1 MGCASSDEIKEGE
14 NKPKKPKEEKEEKEK
29 NNNKTQRKNIFNKK
43 SNMETIS
50 KFNINSDLSP
60 KELFSKSRRR
70 QEKDKTFS
78 SSSLR
83 QNEIKSRINISKE
96 EENDDGNNN
105 ILNLKEFLIEG
116 GEKEINLDSDNDISN
131 KLNNNLGPMPINL
144 KERINRRM
152 NIKYAILEK
161 DNESEGHS
169 NTKNTKNLKNNI
181 YNINNNNNLYINVN
195 EPKIDEY
202 KDQKYKNF
210 ISRNDLK
217 NGNQITNTNNTN
229 SNSLFQKFVRKYNTS
244 AKSID
249 ANKLG
254 GLLSDEEKKLSLSFE
269 SLVPLQSGKPSKKY
283 KVLAHLGDGSYGKVY
298 KAMNLKTE
306 NLVAIKSVKKK
317 KDKEDED
324 KIVSNEIDLLKRLSH
339 PNIVKIYEFYDIK
352 DNYYLITEYCKFGEL
367 YKYYK
372 FHFSEKQI
380 CVLFYQ
386 IFSGL
391 IYLHE
396 NNILHGDLKLENI
409 MVDAIEKDKVSC
421 EPYFYIK
428 IIDFGSAKIFSK
440 QKKENEIIGST
451 YYIAPEVLKQKYNE
465 KCDTWSVGVLLYML
479 LTKKAPFNGNNN
491 DKIEEKIEK
500 GSYDNKNKQLMEY
513 SSEVRD
519 LLNKLLEVNAEKR
532 YSAKQAL
539 NHIWF
544 KNYGGR
550 ALFNNFNKEELINVV
565 NNLFKFKGINKLQEL
580 VLAFLVHNS
589 PSTEETLLIL
599 KIFRYFNTSGTC
611 KLLKEE
617 LIEGLYKYK
626 SHEEV
631 DSMVEELFL
640 ILDLNS
646 NGYIEY
652 EEFLRACIDRDNLFS
667 KENLKYAFNF
677 IDDDKSNG
685 IDTKK
690 IIKAFKAHTNKVLEA
705 VFNNLIIKVDEDGD
719 GIINFKEFEKL
730 LLS

>member
-1 MGCASSDEIKEGE
+1 MGCACSDEIKEGG

-29 NNNKTQRKNIFNKK
+29 NNNKKQRKNILYKK
-43 SNMETIS
+43 SNMETMS
-50 KFNINSDLSP
+50 KLNINSVLNP
-60 KELFSKSRRR
+60 KEAYLKSRIR

-83 QNEIKSRINISKE
+83 QIEIKSRINLSKE
-96 EENDDGNNN
+96 DENDDGNNN
-105 ILNLKEFLIEG
+105 ILNPKEFLIEG
-116 GEKEINLDSDNDISN
+116 GEKEINLDSDNENSNSN
-131 KLNNNLGPMPINL
+131 KLNINLGPMPLNL
-144 KERINRRM
+144 KERISRRM

-181 YNINNNNNLYINVN
+181 YNIKNNNFLHKNTN

-202 KDQKYKNF
+202 KDQKYKYF
-210 ISRNDLK
+210 ISRNDIK
-217 NGNQITNTNNTN
+217 DENQATNTNTNT
-229 SNSLFQKFVRKYNTS
+229 LYQKFIRKYNTS
-244 AKSID
+244 SKTID
-249 ANKLG
+249 SNKLG

-283 KVLAHLGDGSYGKVY
+283 KVLSHLGNGSYGKVY

-324 KIVSNEIDLLKRLSH
+324 KFVSNEIDFLKRLSH

-352 DNYYLITEYCKFGEL
+352 DNYYLITEYCKYGEL

-396 NNILHGDLKLENI
+396 NSILHGDLKLENI
-409 MVDAIEKDKVSC
+409 MVDAIEKDKVSF

-465 KCDTWSVGVLLYML
+465 KCDTWSVGVILYMI
-479 LTKKAPFNGNNN
+479 LTKKAPFNGNND

-500 GSYDNKNKQLMEY
+500 GSYDNKNKELMEY

-599 KIFRYFNTSGTC
+599 KVFRYFNTSGNC

-631 DSMVEELFL
+631 DSMVEELFH

-690 IIKAFKAHTNKVLEA
+690 IINAFKY
-705 VFNNLIIKVDEDGD
+705 I
-719 GIINFKEFEKL
+719 
-730 LLS
+730 

>member
-1 MGCASSDEIKEGE
+1 MGCACSDEIKEGG

-29 NNNKTQRKNIFNKK
+29 NNNKKQRKNILYKK
-43 SNMETIS
+43 SNMETMS
-50 KFNINSDLSP
+50 KLNINSVLNP
-60 KELFSKSRRR
+60 KEAYLKSRIR

-83 QNEIKSRINISKE
+83 QIEIKSRINLSKE
-96 EENDDGNNN
+96 DENDDGNNN
-105 ILNLKEFLIEG
+105 ILNPKEFLIEG
-116 GEKEINLDSDNDISN
+116 GEKEINLDSDNENSNSN
-131 KLNNNLGPMPINL
+131 KLNINLGPMPLNL
-144 KERINRRM
+144 KERISRRM

-181 YNINNNNNLYINVN
+181 YNIKNNNFLHKNTN

-202 KDQKYKNF
+202 KDQKYKYF
-210 ISRNDLK
+210 ISRNDIK
-217 NGNQITNTNNTN
+217 DENQATNTNTNT
-229 SNSLFQKFVRKYNTS
+229 LYQKFIRKYNTS
-244 AKSID
+244 SKTID
-249 ANKLG
+249 SNKLG

-283 KVLAHLGDGSYGKVY
+283 KVLSHLGNGSYGKVY

-324 KIVSNEIDLLKRLSH
+324 KFVSNEIDFLKRLSH

-352 DNYYLITEYCKFGEL
+352 DNYYLITEYCKYGEL

-396 NNILHGDLKLENI
+396 NSILHGDLKLENI

-465 KCDTWSVGVLLYML
+465 KCDTWSVGVILYMI
-479 LTKKAPFNGNNN
+479 LTKKAPFNGNND

-500 GSYDNKNKQLMEY
+500 GSYDNKNKELMEY

-599 KIFRYFNTSGTC
+599 KVFRYFNTSGNC

-631 DSMVEELFL
+631 DSMVEELFH

-690 IIKAFKAHTNKVLEA
+690 IINAFKAHTNKVLEA

>member
-1 MGCASSDEIKEGE
+1 MGCASSDEINEKG

-29 NNNKTQRKNIFNKK
+29 NNNKKQRKNILYNK
-43 SNMETIS
+43 SNLETVS
-50 KFNINSDLSP
+50 KMNINSGLSP
-60 KELFSKSRRR
+60 KEVYSKSRIR

-78 SSSLR
+78 SSPLR
-83 QNEIKSRINISKE
+83 QIEIKSRINLSKE
-96 EENDDGNNN
+96 EENDDENNN
-105 ILNLKEFLIEG
+105 ILNPKEFLIEG
-116 GEKEINLDSDNDISN
+116 GEKEINLDSDNENNN
-131 KLNNNLGPMPINL
+131 KLDVNLGSMPINL
-144 KERINRRM
+144 KERIKRRM

-161 DNESEGHS
+161 DNESESHS
-169 NTKNTKNLKNNI
+169 NTKKLKNNI
-181 YNINNNNNLYINVN
+181 YNIKSNNNLNINII

-202 KDQKYKNF
+202 KDQKYKYF
-210 ISRNDLK
+210 ISRNDMGD
-217 NGNQITNTNNTN
+217 GNQVTNTNNTN
-229 SNSLFQKFVRKYNTS
+229 TLYQKFIRKYNTS
-244 AKSID
+244 SKTID
-249 ANKLG
+249 TKRLG

-283 KVLAHLGDGSYGKVY
+283 KVLSHLGNGSYGKVY

-352 DNYYLITEYCKFGEL
+352 DNYYLITEYCKYGEL

-409 MVDAIEKDKVSC
+409 MVDAIEKDKISC

-465 KCDTWSVGVLLYML
+465 KCDTWSVGVLLYMI
-479 LTKKAPFNGNNN
+479 LTKKAPFNGNND

-513 SSEVRD
+513 SPEVRD
-519 LLNKLLEVNAEKR
+519 LLNKLLEVDVEKR

-539 NHIWF
+539 NHVWF

-550 ALFNNFNKEELINVV
+550 ALFNNFNKEELIKVI

-599 KIFRYFNTSGTC
+599 KIFRYFNTSGYC

-631 DSMVEELFL
+631 DSMVEELFQM
-640 ILDLNS
+640 LDLNN

-652 EEFLRACIDRDNLFS
+652 EEFLRACIDRDKLFS
-667 KENLKYAFNF
+667 KENLKYAFKF

-690 IIKAFKAHTNKVLEA
+690 IINAFKAHTNKVLEA

>member
-1 MGCASSDEIKEGE
+1 MGCASSDEINKNG

-29 NNNKTQRKNIFNKK
+29 NNNKKQRKNILYNK
-43 SNMETIS
+43 SNLETVS
-50 KFNINSDLSP
+50 KMNINSGLSP
-60 KELFSKSRRR
+60 KEVYSKSRIR

-83 QNEIKSRINISKE
+83 QIEIKSRINLSKE
-96 EENDDGNNN
+96 EENDDENNN
-105 ILNLKEFLIEG
+105 ILNPKEFLIEG
-116 GEKEINLDSDNDISN
+116 GEKEINLDSDNENNN
-131 KLNNNLGPMPINL
+131 KLDVNLGSMPINL
-144 KERINRRM
+144 KERIKRRM

-161 DNESEGHS
+161 DNESESHS
-169 NTKNTKNLKNNI
+169 NTKKLKNNI
-181 YNINNNNNLYINVN
+181 YNIKSNNNLNINII

-202 KDQKYKNF
+202 KDQKYKYF
-210 ISRNDLK
+210 ISRNDMGD
-217 NGNQITNTNNTN
+217 GNQVTNTNNTN
-229 SNSLFQKFVRKYNTS
+229 TLYQKFIRKYNTS
-244 AKSID
+244 SKTID
-249 ANKLG
+249 TKRLG

-283 KVLAHLGDGSYGKVY
+283 KVLSHLGNGSYGKVY

-352 DNYYLITEYCKFGEL
+352 DNYYLITEYCKYGEL

-465 KCDTWSVGVLLYML
+465 KCDTWSVGVLLYMI
-479 LTKKAPFNGNNN
+479 LTKKAPFNGNND

-513 SSEVRD
+513 SPEVRD
-519 LLNKLLEVNAEKR
+519 LLNKLLEVDVEKR

-539 NHIWF
+539 NHVWF

-550 ALFNNFNKEELINVV
+550 ALFNNFNKEELINVI

-599 KIFRYFNTSGTC
+599 KIFRYFNTSGYC

-631 DSMVEELFL
+631 DSMVEELFQM
-640 ILDLNS
+640 LDLNN

-652 EEFLRACIDRDNLFS
+652 EEFLRACIDRDKLFS
-667 KENLKYAFNF
+667 KENLKYAFKF

-690 IIKAFKAHTNKVLEA
+690 IINAFKAHTNKVLEA

>member
-1 MGCASSDEIKEGE
+1 MGCACSDEIKEGG

-29 NNNKTQRKNIFNKK
+29 NNNKKQRKNILYKK
-43 SNMETIS
+43 SNMETMS
-50 KFNINSDLSP
+50 KLNINSVLNP
-60 KELFSKSRRR
+60 KEAYLKSRIR

-83 QNEIKSRINISKE
+83 QIEIKSRINLSKE
-96 EENDDGNNN
+96 DENDDGNNN
-105 ILNLKEFLIEG
+105 ILNPKEFLIEG
-116 GEKEINLDSDNDISN
+116 GEKEINLDSDNENSNSN
-131 KLNNNLGPMPINL
+131 KLNINLGPMPLNL
-144 KERINRRM
+144 KERISRRM

-181 YNINNNNNLYINVN
+181 YNIKNNNFLHKNTN

-202 KDQKYKNF
+202 KDQKYKYF
-210 ISRNDLK
+210 ISRNDIK
-217 NGNQITNTNNTN
+217 DENQATNTNTNT
-229 SNSLFQKFVRKYNTS
+229 LYQKFIRKYNTS
-244 AKSID
+244 SKTID
-249 ANKLG
+249 SNKLG

-283 KVLAHLGDGSYGKVY
+283 KVLSHLGNGSYGKVY

-324 KIVSNEIDLLKRLSH
+324 KFVSNEIDFLKRLSH

-352 DNYYLITEYCKFGEL
+352 DNYYLITEYCKYGEL

-409 MVDAIEKDKVSC
+409 MVDAIEKDKVSF

-465 KCDTWSVGVLLYML
+465 KCDTWSVGVILYMI
-479 LTKKAPFNGNNN
+479 LTKKAPFNGNND

-500 GSYDNKNKQLMEY
+500 GSYDNKNKELMEY

-599 KIFRYFNTSGTC
+599 KVFRYFNTSGNC

-631 DSMVEELFL
+631 DSMVEELFH

-690 IIKAFKAHTNKVLEA
+690 IINAFKAHTNKVLEA